1 MIKKMGSIIITI
13 AGGYLLILILMYL
26 FQNSLLF
33 MPSKEILQTPASAG
47 LEAED
52 TWIQTED
59 GVTLHG
65 WYFPNE
71 SAELVVILSHG
82 NAGNI
87 SGRIAI
93 AESLLKSNAS
103 VLIYDYRG
111 YGQSEGS
118 PSETGLNKDIDA
130 VVSYLKEERGYSEWD
145 MVMYGRSLGG
155 AVAAYAASKY
165 DVRGLVLDSAFLNL
179 RAMIRDVYPFVPS
192 SLAKYRFPTDEY
204 VESLDPEMPVVVM
217 HSPDDRIVKFEQGR
231 KLYDLIEDPK
241 LFIELRGGHND
252 NFFASRDLIEGVWA
266 FYIRGL
272 CDHCSMEARTGRTRQ
287 RPQ

>member
-1 MIKKMGSIIITI
+1 MKKMGSFLIAI
-13 AGGYLLILILMYL
+13 AGGYLLILILMYT

-33 MPSKEILQTPASAG
+33 MPSKVIFQTPASAN
-47 LEAED
+47 LTAED
-52 TWIQTED
+52 AWIQTED

-71 SAELVVILSHG
+71 SAELVVVLSHG

-93 AESLLKSNAS
+93 AESLLRSGAS
-103 VLIYDYRG
+103 VLLYDYRG

-118 PSETGLNKDIDA
+118 PSETGLYKDIDA
-130 VVSYLKEERGYSEWD
+130 VVSYLKDEKGYTEWD

-155 AVAAYAASKY
+155 AVAAYAATKY

-192 SLAKYRFPTDEY
+192 SLAKYQFPTDEY
-204 VESLDPEMPVVVM
+204 VKSLNPEMPVVVL
-217 HSPDDRIVKFEQGR
+217 HSPDDRIVKIEQGR

-241 LFIELRGGHND
+241 LFVELRGGHND
-252 NFFASRDLIEGVWA
+252 NFFASRDLIEEIWT

-272 CDHCSMEARTGRTRQ
+272 CDNCSMEARTGRTRQ